1 MREKLERK
9 VEKLSE
15 KGADY
20 ADIRF
25 ERGTSESL
33 NIKDGS
39 VEEIESSSSRGL
51 GIRVLYNGS
60 WGFGSTNSIEKL
72 DKASKK
78 AFKTAKTLSKVTKK
92 ENFAVNQGN
101 IFDEKISSDA
111 RITPSSISLDQK
123 LALIEEAERSIR
135 GSSDKIKSSQ
145 VSYNDYEGNKIFVN
159 SNGSFMDKEDVSLSI
174 FIFSTAK
181 NNDKIESYRDRIAT
195 KKGFEYF
202 KESDPVEK
210 AVEVGKMSE
219 KLLTAKKSPSKRMP
233 VVLGDRLGGLF
244 AHEAVGHA
252 AEADTYLSGDSIF
265 KGKKGDKIASEQ
277 VSITDDPTVKEKFGS
292 YRYDDEGVSSK
303 RTEIIKNG
311 RLEGLLHSRETASRM
326 DEKLTGNGRAESYN
340 CRPIV
345 RMSNTFFEKGNINK
359 EELIE
364 SMKNGIFLEGFKGG
378 QVSTKEGNFTF
389 GATHGYI
396 IKNGETKNMVKNPTI
411 SGRTLEVL
419 KKISMVAKNLEIGDP
434 GFCGKSG
441 QSVMADNGAP
451 WMKVDEMVVG

>member
-9 VEKLSE
+9 VGELSK

-33 NIKDGS
+33 NVKDGS
-39 VEEIESSSSRGL
+39 VEEIESSNSRGI
-51 GIRVLYNGS
+51 GIRVLYDGS
-60 WGFGSTNSIEKL
+60 WGFGSTNSVEKL

-92 ENFAVNQGN
+92 EKFSVNQDKS
-101 IFDEKISSDA
+101 FDEKMSSDA
-111 RITPSSISLDQK
+111 KISPSSISLDQK
-123 LALIEEAERSIR
+123 LAILEEAERSIR
-135 GSSDKIKSSQ
+135 EVSDKIKSSQ

-159 SNGSFMDKEDVSLSI
+159 SDGSFLEKEESSLII
-174 FIFSTAK
+174 FLVSTAK
-181 NNDKIESYRDRIAT
+181 KNGKIESYRDRLAT

-202 KESDPVEK
+202 KRNDPVKK

-219 KLLTAKKSPSKRMP
+219 KLLTAEKSPSKRMP
-233 VVLGDRLGGLF
+233 VILGDRLGGLF

-265 KGKKGDKIASEQ
+265 KGKKGEKIASEQ
-277 VSITDDPTVKEKFGS
+277 VSITDDPTIKEKFGS
-292 YRYDDEGVSSK
+292 YRYDDEGVRSK
-303 RTEIIKNG
+303 RTEIIKDG

-326 DEKLTGNGRAESYN
+326 NEKLTGNGRAESYN

-345 RMSNTFFEKGNINK
+345 RMSNTFFEEGDIKK
-359 EELIE
+359 EELIR

-396 IKNGETKNMVKNPTI
+396 IRDGERKEMVKNPTI